1 MKIDV
6 YTKKPVLSNKVG
18 GLSGPAIHPI
28 AVRAVYDIYRETRA
42 DIIGVGGVRDWE
54 TAVELMLAGAKAVQ
68 VGAMLLEKGELIVA
82 EIVRGIEKYLWVE
95 GIQSVRDLVGLAH
108 RA

>member
-1 MKIDV
+1 
-6 YTKKPVLSNKVG
+6 
-18 GLSGPAIHPI
+18 
-28 AVRAVYDIYRETRA
+28 
-42 DIIGVGGVRDWE
+42 
-54 TAVELMLAGAKAVQ
+54 MLAGAKAVQ
-68 VGAMLLEKGELIVA
+68 VGAMLLEKGELVIA

>member
-1 MKIDV
+1 
-6 YTKKPVLSNKVG
+6 
-18 GLSGPAIHPI
+18 
-28 AVRAVYDIYRETRA
+28 
-42 DIIGVGGVRDWE
+42 VGGVKDWE
-54 TAVELMLAGAKAVQ
+54 TTVELMLAGAKAVQ
-68 VGAMLLEKGELIVA
+68 VGAMLLEKGELIIT